1 MLVDA
6 AASGRKFRVI
16 IADGRPKFEGRE
28 MARNMVNAGIK
39 SSYIQV
45 STVPYVMPEVRA
57 FLRIVSSTSK
67 ALLNHEKKVPASNP
81 KLKTQFFRLFRYDL
95 LFIRFLF

>member
-45 STVPYVMPEVRA
+45 STVPYVMPEVYELFANRHVNLVHFA
-57 FLRIVSSTSK
+57 
-67 ALLNHEKKVPASNP
+67 AS
-81 KLKTQFFRLFRYDL
+81 
-95 LFIRFLF
+95 